1 MKLFLVLTKMHFC
14 AFFAFCALSCSNDLA
29 KIEEDKA
36 LQDSLG
42 VQKSNF
48 RNSLPQEGDLLYA
61 CVDNL
66 RMRETPD
73 LKGKVLLRLPESSEI
88 IYTGEES
95 ENTAEAE
102 INGEVKSAPFYKVK
116 AQTGEIGWVFGGGVS
131 MKKPNVSYYKAV
143 VAFFD
148 EKQGTDAEIIS
159 DWSVHSSEA
168 LDTARKAGVL
178 TFFVDKGFNK
188 VVIKNKEGLLLEEV
202 NIEGFVK
209 KYGRGLV
216 CIEKGKKPHFI
227 NSDPSMASELVEHF
241 QLKN

>member
-1 MKLFLVLTKMHFC
+1 MKLFLVLSKMRLWAFC
-14 AFFAFCALSCSNDLA
+14 VLCALSCNDIA
-29 KIEEDKA
+29 KVEPPNKI
-36 LQDSLG
+36 LQDSLA
-42 VQKSNF
+42 VQEGNL

-61 CVDNL
+61 AVDNL
-66 RMRETPD
+66 RMRETPE
-73 LKGKVLLRLPESSEI
+73 LKGKVLLRLPKSSEI

-102 INGEVKSAPFYKVK
+102 INGETKSASFYKVK
-116 AQTGEIGWVFGGGVS
+116 AQTGEIGWVFGAGVS
-131 MKKPNVSYYKAV
+131 TKKPNVSHYKAV

-148 EKQGTDAEIIS
+148 EKQGTDAAIIS

-188 VVIKNKEGLLLEEV
+188 VVIKNKEGLLLEEI
-202 NIEGFVK
+202 NIESFVK

-227 NSDPSMASELVEHF
+227 NSDPAMASELVEHF